1 MATTVRVAPDGEL
14 VEGRARRRAHVHWAH
29 GDVEATS
36 ALDPLLLTECDA
48 HPFCFPPPLNAFVLP
63 KDVVFA
69 RASGGLRASELLELV
84 SAAEAREDADDEV
97 LAEVHEEEAEEAAEE
112 EEEVVEEVAEED
124 ADDEEAEDE
133 DEEGDGADDAVE

>member
-29 GDVEATS
+29 G
-36 ALDPLLLTECDA
+36 DA